1 MGSLERMY
9 DKISCN
15 VDGDLVIVNN
25 VSTAFA
31 LELGFSLFDKADI
44 YRITQMDMSQFNMK
58 MQYYKGTVP
67 EAEYYCILH
76 FGRRN
81 CGGN

>member
-1 MGSLERMY
+1 MY

-44 YRITQMDMSQFNMK
+44 YRITQMDMSQF
-58 MQYYKGTVP
+58 
-67 EAEYYCILH
+67 
-76 FGRRN
+76 
-81 CGGN
+81 